1 MQRYFVTP
9 EQIADRSIVLEGDDA
24 HHITRV
30 MRMEAGDLIIVS
42 DGAER
47 VAEAKLINLS
57 PGRVEA
63 EVNEWLPMTG
73 EPVWSVTVAQSLPKG
88 DKMEIVIQKGTEI
101 GAAAFVPFE
110 SQRMI
115 VQYDGKKE
123 AKRLERW
130 GKIAKEAAEQAHR
143 SRIPSI
149 EAVASWEQLLARIA
163 SADLALFCYEKEGG
177 GLGLREAVARH
188 RLNENWGGEERRILL
203 IVGPEG
209 GFTEREAEEAE
220 KAGAIVVGLGKRI
233 LRTETA
239 AMVGL
244 ACLMYESGEMGG
256 A

>member
-9 EQIADRSIVLEGDDA
+9 EQITDNRVVLTGDDA
-24 HHITRV
+24 HHVSRV
-30 MRMEAGDLIIVS
+30 MRMEAGDAIIVS
-42 DGAER
+42 DGRAR
-47 VAEAKLINLS
+47 VAQATIRSLS
-57 PGRVEA
+57 PGKVEA
-63 EVNEWLPMTG
+63 EVAEWLPFSG
-73 EPVWSVTVAQSLPKG
+73 EPVWTVTVAQSLPKG

-101 GAAAFVPFE
+101 GAASFLPFQ

-115 VQYDGKKE
+115 VQYDEKKE
-123 AKRLERW
+123 AKRLDRW

-143 SRIPSI
+143 SRIPAI
-149 EAVASWEQLLARIA
+149 EPVASWRELAARIPDY
-163 SADLALFCYEKEGG
+163 DLALFCYEKEGG
-177 GLGLREAVARH
+177 GHGLRDAIAARA
-188 RLNENWGGEERRILL
+188 EGWGDEERTILL

-220 KAGAIVVGLGKRI
+220 EAGAVIVGLGKRI

-256 A
+256 V